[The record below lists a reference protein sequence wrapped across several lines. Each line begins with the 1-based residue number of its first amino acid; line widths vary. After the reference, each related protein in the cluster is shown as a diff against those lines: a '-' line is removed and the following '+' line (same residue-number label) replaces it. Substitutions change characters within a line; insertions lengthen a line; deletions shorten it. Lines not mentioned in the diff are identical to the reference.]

1 MNVLSVYV
9 SEIFPTH
16 IRSKG
21 ISGSLTGYFI
31 ALIIYLQVAPTAF
44 ANLGWKYVQ
53 DLFPAHTISPCI
65 TSRMVPWSV
74 QWPANAAD
82 SLCYCCRFYLVF
94 LCLLT
99 FFIIPLFSYFPE
111 SKGLSLEEVNRLF
124 DDEATNIALDS
135 SDLAPEELEKE
146 KQEVVETVVAT
157 KHHNSVA

>member
-1 MNVLSVYV
+1 MTVLSVYV

-53 DLFPAHTISPCI
+53 DPFPAPARPLYYFPHSPLVY
-65 TSRMVPWSV
+65 TSGRRRT
-74 QWPANAAD
+74 D

-99 FFIIPLFSYFPE
+99 FFIIPLFFYFPE

-135 SDLAPEELEKE
+135 SDLAPGELEKE